1 MKTFERRQ
9 DILALLR
16 ERQAVKVT
24 DLAEIFNVS
33 HGTIRSD
40 LNYLSET
47 GQVTRIRGG
56 ATAHDQHQIHDPAFA
71 ARARM
76 NISAKQNIARWAA
89 DMVKDGEAIYLDSGT
104 TTFHMIPFLQD
115 VGNGTVITDSL
126 EATLALAKH
135 PNLTVILIGGVVR
148 PGTVSVTGQLSEKA
162 LDDLHIRTA
171 FLSCAGFS
179 VKAGMTEADIQTAQ
193 LKRKVV
199 RSAENVIALIESSKF
214 GNVQLSSFA
223 GIEQISQILTDHNL
237 NTRYINELRQTRVVL
252 TVCGESTT
260 SSYTP
265 VNQEKAHYK
274 LGFANLGEER
284 PFAVDVRRGLER
296 AAQEA
301 GHIDLVVV
309 DNHYDTRVALEVA
322 DQLIQA
328 GVDLAIEYQYD
339 EKTGSLIIDKFN
351 QAGIPVIAVDI
362 PMVGATFFGVDN
374 YRSGRKGGIALGRWI
389 QQHWDGQVDRVLVL
403 EHSIAGPLPAARING
418 QLDGLQEVLGSL
430 PAEVIRTLGEVDA
443 FDDTEAY
450 VTQALESL
458 PDVHRLAIVSF
469 SDSTAAGAVSAARR
483 LNREEDVV
491 CVCQGAG
498 TRRIRSEIRR
508 PNSRVIAGVAFRPE
522 KYGEQLIVLARQILT
537 GERTPPAVYVDL
549 VLIDANNIDQF
560 YPNEY

>member
-1 MKTFERRQ
+1 
-9 DILALLR
+9 
-16 ERQAVKVT
+16 
-24 DLAEIFNVS
+24 
-33 HGTIRSD
+33 
-40 LNYLSET
+40 
-47 GQVTRIRGG
+47 
-56 ATAHDQHQIHDPAFA
+56 
-71 ARARM
+71 
-76 NISAKQNIARWAA
+76 
-89 DMVKDGEAIYLDSGT
+89 
-104 TTFHMIPFLQD
+104 
-115 VGNGTVITDSL
+115 
-126 EATLALAKH
+126 
-135 PNLTVILIGGVVR
+135 
-148 PGTVSVTGQLSEKA
+148 
-162 LDDLHIRTA
+162 
-171 FLSCAGFS
+171 
-179 VKAGMTEADIQTAQ
+179 MTEADIQTAQ

-498 TRRIRSEIRR
+498 TRHIRSEIRR

-560 YPNEY
+560 YPLEY